1 MQELKYRLLI
11 FIENGYFIGFFRAL
25 QYNYNFVQISYEKK
39 LKRENMRIPKG
50 STVSKELSKKFGK
63 IFNTKETFFFDI
75 GRENSNVNLYGNHVQ
90 EYLNEKRQVNLKER
104 ANGQQKSSSS
114 FKPKIN
120 SKSDQGSS
128 KGEKENG

>member
-1 MQELKYRLLI
+1 
-11 FIENGYFIGFFRAL
+11 
-25 QYNYNFVQISYEKK
+25 
-39 LKRENMRIPKG
+39 MRIPKG

-75 GRENSNVNLYGNHVQ
+75 GRENSDVNLYGNHVQ

-120 SKSDQGSS
+120 SKSDQDSS
-128 KGEKENG
+128 KGEKKDG